1 MAGLTNYIFRQ
12 AFEECF
18 SLSRP
23 RAAFSEK
30 ARLHLQISARA
41 MLLGEVETPSLGR
54 EPAGWGIHPSPYQGT
69 GVRFGPPHGP

>member
-1 MAGLTNYIFRQ
+1 MAGLTNYIFRG

-23 RAAFSEK
+23 RATFTES
-30 ARLHLQISARA
+30 ARLHLQKSAHA
-41 MLLGEVETPSLGR
+41 MLLGEVETPSPGR

-69 GVRFGPPHGP
+69 GVWFGPPRGL